1 MRKYY
6 INDCEAGED
15 YFWDVLSS
23 AIDNEVEWQIDDIID
38 EENEDINIGSLTYS
52 PSQVLKECDPIAYS
66 CYADDVKNS
75 YFEDDKYYLE
85 RGDEVE
91 RDDTTFRIEDEEDE
105 DEE

>member
-6 INDCEAGED
+6 VNDDERTEED
-15 YFWDVLSS
+15 FWEELNN
-23 AIDNEVEWQIDDIID
+23 AIENEVDWNIDDIID
-38 EENEDINIGSLTYS
+38 EENDTIYIGSCSYS
-52 PSQVLKECDPIAYS
+52 PSEVLRECDPIAYR
-66 CYADDVKNS
+66 CYADDVKNA
-75 YFEDDKYYLE
+75 YYEDDKYYLE